1 MQGHHRVFAH
11 RRRTLSN
18 TLRCPAREG
27 HSAWPPHRTPSPQA
41 HDPRVP
47 VLLGPWAPTWMQP
60 GDRAP
65 PCRIQCV
72 GLGSAG
78 SVFSAGPLCSRPGPS
93 LCWRAAAK
101 PPESALGRCTP
112 TASCKGGRWWLGSGA
127 AGASALRAPAPD
139 AAPLSAAPACVAGAR
154 EGQAQ
159 AVGRKGGDRQ
169 KSYLTFSQ
177 FLLEGKV
184 LISRLIC

>member
-47 VLLGPWAPTWMQP
+47 VLLGPWTPTWMQP

-65 PCRIQCV
+65 PCRIQRV

-112 TASCKGGRWWLGSGA
+112 TASCKGGRQCCRRFRSA
-127 AGASALRAPAPD
+127 RASARRSSAV
-139 AAPLSAAPACVAGAR
+139 LSAAPACVAGAR